1 MKDDIKIVV
10 EQIKDDK
17 PYKGSPKADKPH
29 KGSPIT
35 IIEISPNAKCIV
47 TYSEEDKTIVGW
59 NVEDEEDKLKPDCTI
74 NSDKIFRVKKTEEFD
89 EEDKKKI
96 FHMCVSD
103 KKKLVLSYVEYG
115 SHIEGNVHDY
125 LRLIDMKNQNQM
137 ELYFKFGIDQFYCN
151 FNSKEEFILYSIHE
165 NTLDDPFFDKSV
177 SLLSNQKYSTSII
190 WIYSTQTAKWKCKKI
205 YEVPQGAE
213 MIGISKHDRI
223 QFRLNNNIYK
233 WSIINDKI
241 LSKIS
246 KSLSGIKTKD
256 IKMSSNQGFIYLK
269 INDEI
274 TVYSTEPVTPIVSF
288 DLKVEN
294 HDKIYNFIK
303 KDAGLHCLLLS
314 LFDYNSINKLRDTIN
329 KYCRK
334 LCPDNTIEIL
344 PNIPSLLYDYQ
355 SKKYI
360 FGVIDGYVWKIK
372 FDELEFDE
380 IKLDINH
387 NLLKEFEDDE
397 VTESWNAYFGI
408 EKDNSEYEGSF
419 LSHNNN
425 NKSNLLQE
433 ETNKYE
439 LKGIK
444 LEIYTINEMIG
455 FIGLRVFRNDKTIE
469 EFINIK
475 YKKEIKLYKVEIFHS
490 KEIIIL
496 TNVGIFIFH
505 LNDDDDLILNH
516 FFFCLNEERQ
526 LAYYIDES
534 FWVSLGEND
543 RYKFLK
549 YGVKLINAIKEHDIE
564 SVDDIYKKCLDCFK
578 QDLANN
584 KAFLS
589 IITYSMSLL
598 NQYYPEYIIKYLCD
612 TDMIIDSLDY
622 DIGRLNTSH
631 LYPYEGFK
639 LVNLTRSI
647 PWTKYN
653 FFLKRIVNKSYGKLL
668 LNIEYIIS
676 INILP
681 FTYLIYNALDH
692 FNIINNIM
700 IYERAAYVYYRLF
713 CSSKPTITFMLP
725 YYKFVNYPEKY
736 NMLNELFQPQ
746 HSPFT
751 ITRTSEICK
760 TWGGEALINF
770 KWNTY
775 GKYYFAMIWMGFNVL
790 FGCFTAG
797 AILSEDYIETR
808 DNYTKNEDQNNPWN
822 IASSYNQILED
833 GSISTNPFIIQK
845 PNENTNMFADF
856 RTALFAIF
864 LTLSGDL
871 GTLGNWSYKKNS
883 YFVFLLTLFVSIVV
897 IYLLNL
903 LIGLLNNAI
912 DEDNNRNSYL
922 MHKAEILKEIELFYL
937 LPYQRRKKTWFPDVI
952 YYHADVDETRKKVN
966 DLIKKGEWDPDK
978 LEFSAMKKNL
988 LKKLNIKYDP

>member
-1 MKDDIKIVV
+1 MCHEIINL
-10 EQIKDDK
+10 EQIK
-17 PYKGSPKADKPH
+17 SDKPH
-29 KGSPIT
+29 EGSQIT
-35 IIEISPNAKCIV
+35 IIEISPNANYIV
-47 TYSEEDKTIVGW
+47 TYSEKDKTIVGW
-59 NVEDEEDKLKPDCTI
+59 NIEDEEGKLKSDCTF

-89 EEDKKKI
+89 EEDKKKF

-125 LRLIDMKNQNQM
+125 LRLIDMKNQNREM
-137 ELYFKFGIDQFYCN
+137 ELYFKFGIDRFYCN
-151 FNSKEEFILYSIHE
+151 FNSKEEFILFSIHE

-177 SLLSNQKYSTSII
+177 SLLNNQKYSTSII
-190 WIYSTQTAKWKCKKI
+190 WIHSTQTARWKCKKI

-213 MIGISKHDRI
+213 LIGLSKHDRI
-223 QFRLNNNIYK
+223 QFRLNNNIYER
-233 WSIINDKI
+233 SIIDDKI

-246 KSLSGIKTKD
+246 KSLQIKTKD
-256 IKMSSNQGFIYLK
+256 IKMSSKEGFIYLK

-274 TVYSTEPVTPIVSF
+274 TVYSTEPVTPIMSF

-294 HDKIYNFIK
+294 H
-303 KDAGLHCLLLS
+303 
-314 LFDYNSINKLRDTIN
+314 
-329 KYCRK
+329 
-334 LCPDNTIEIL
+334 
-344 PNIPSLLYDYQ
+344 
-355 SKKYI
+355 
-360 FGVIDGYVWKIK
+360 DGYVWKIK

-387 NLLKEFEDDE
+387 NLLKEFEADE

-408 EKDNSEYEGSF
+408 EKDNSEYENPFISF
-419 LSHNNN
+419 ENNN
-425 NKSNLLQE
+425 ISNLLLDV
-433 ETNKYE
+433 TYE
-439 LKGIK
+439 YESKGIK
-444 LEIYTINEMIG
+444 LKTYTNNEMIG
-455 FIGLRVFRNDKTIE
+455 FIGLRVFRNEKIIEKFEKTKYNKV
-469 EFINIK
+469 INIYEAK
-475 YKKEIKLYKVEIFHS
+475 IFNS

-505 LNDDDDLILNH
+505 LKDDDLILNY
-516 FFFCLNEERQ
+516 FLFCLNEVRR

-549 YGVKLINAIKEHDIE
+549 YGVKLITAIKKRDIE
-564 SVDDIYKKCLDCFK
+564 SVDNIYKKCIDCFK
-578 QDLANN
+578 RDLANN

-622 DIGRLNTSH
+622 DIGRLNSSH

-647 PWTKYN
+647 PLY
-653 FFLKRIVNKSYGKLL
+653 
-668 LNIEYIIS
+668 
-676 INILP
+676 
-681 FTYLIYNALDH
+681 
-692 FNIINNIM
+692 
-700 IYERAAYVYYRLF
+700 

-736 NMLNELFQPQ
+736 NMLNEFIQPQ

-751 ITRTSEICK
+751 ITRT
-760 TWGGEALINF
+760 N
-770 KWNTY
+770 
-775 GKYYFAMIWMGFNVL
+775 
-790 FGCFTAG
+790 
-797 AILSEDYIETR
+797 
-808 DNYTKNEDQNNPWN
+808 NYTKNEDQNNPWN

-833 GSISTNPFIIQK
+833 DSISTNPFIIQK
-845 PNENTNMFADF
+845 PYENTNMFADF

-871 GTLGNWSYKKNS
+871 STLGNWSHKENS
-883 YFVFLLTLFVSIVV
+883 YFVILLTLFVSIVV

-903 LIGLLNNAI
+903 LLGLLNKAI
-912 DEDNNRNSYL
+912 DEDNNRISYL
-922 MHKAEILKEIELFYL
+922 MHKAEVFI
-937 LPYQRRKKTWFPDVI
+937 
-952 YYHADVDETRKKVN
+952 
-966 DLIKKGEWDPDK
+966 
-978 LEFSAMKKNL
+978 
-988 LKKLNIKYDP
+988 